1 VGIVGRMVRRAS
13 RGVVHDLEDAAQETL
28 CRLLEVDAYRFD
40 SARALEGFVATRATW
55 TLRDM
60 RRREARRG
68 RLDAV
73 DLARTA
79 PTLDHEPPSI
89 GEIAP
94 DLTPHLARL
103 SAEDRALLQAHDVD
117 GTSLRTL
124 AGQWG
129 VNVSTLSRRRA
140 TVLRELRNGL
150 STDPTSVGRPSDGCS
165 ESPVSR
171 LCRD

>member
-40 SARALEGFVATRATW
+40 SARTLEGFVATRATW

-79 PTLDHEPPSI
+79 PTLDHEPPPI

-140 TVLRELRNGL
+140 AALSSLRRRLHTPL
-150 STDPTSVGRPSDGCS
+150 S
-165 ESPVSR
+165 
-171 LCRD
+171 

>member
-1 VGIVGRMVRRAS
+1 MVGRVVRRAS

-28 CRLLEVDAYRFD
+28 CRLLEVDAGRFD
-40 SARALEGFVATRATW
+40 STRALEGFVAVRARW

-68 RLDAV
+68 RLDAL
-73 DLARTA
+73 DLTRSA
-79 PTLDHEPPSI
+79 PTVDHGPPEGI
-89 GEIAP
+89 GEIPP

-117 GTSLRTL
+117 GTTLRTL
-124 AGQWG
+124 AGRWG

-140 TVLRELRNGL
+140 AALGTILTALGTELRKK
-150 STDPTSVGRPSDGCS
+150 
-165 ESPVSR
+165 
-171 LCRD
+171 

>member
-1 VGIVGRMVRRAS
+1 VT
-13 RGVVHDLEDAAQETL
+13 HDLEDAAQETL
-28 CRLLEVDAYRFD
+28 CRLLEVDVFRFD
-40 SARALEGFVATRATW
+40 SARALEGFVAVRARW

-60 RRREARRG
+60 RRRAARRG
-68 RLDAV
+68 RLDAL

-79 PTLDHEPPSI
+79 PTLDHGPPSI
-89 GEIAP
+89 REIAP

-117 GTSLRTL
+117 GTSLRAL

-140 TVLRELRNGL
+140 AALSSLRLWLCSSLPRPAGRITGTGA
-150 STDPTSVGRPSDGCS
+150 ST
-165 ESPVSR
+165 
-171 LCRD
+171 

>member
-1 VGIVGRMVRRAS
+1 MVRRLVRRAS
-13 RGVVHDLEDAAQETL
+13 RGVAHDLEDAAQETL
-28 CRLLEVDAYRFD
+28 CRLLEVDVYRFD
-40 SARALEGFVATRATW
+40 STRALEGFVAVRARW

-68 RLDAV
+68 RLDGL

-79 PTLDHEPPSI
+79 PTLDHGPPSMLEPP
-89 GEIAP
+89 P

-103 SAEDRALLQAHDVD
+103 SPEDRALLQAHDGD

-129 VNVSTLSRRRA
+129 VNVSTLSRRRSLA
-140 TVLRELRNGL
+140 HQRLRSAWAGTELRK
-150 STDPTSVGRPSDGCS
+150 
-165 ESPVSR
+165 
-171 LCRD
+171 